1 MDFSEKYLILLNA
14 KTVFLSDLVVFLQQ
28 NLTSQIQYLQKL
40 VADLQDKNTSVVNE
54 VNENFRI
61 ERQQLESRIKE
72 LLLSKTDSEASLQLL
87 REQHDQLKREKDLT
101 DAETHAQIRDAK
113 DLLLKRG
120 EEMHRQKDEYEEN
133 SQSMQRQIV
142 QIKSEFEKERALFD

>member
-61 ERQQLESRIKE
+61 ERQ
-72 LLLSKTDSEASLQLL
+72 
-87 REQHDQLKREKDLT
+87 
-101 DAETHAQIRDAK
+101 
-113 DLLLKRG
+113 
-120 EEMHRQKDEYEEN
+120 
-133 SQSMQRQIV
+133 
-142 QIKSEFEKERALFD
+142 